1 MSLNT
6 QEGTLVFDSHSGVPM
21 GPSLKAK
28 LGAELA
34 LELVADKWFVLIVHQ
49 LKHGRRRYN
58 ELKRDIPG
66 ISQRMLTHTLRNM
79 QRDGL
84 VNRVVYP
91 VVPPKTEY
99 SLTPLG
105 MTLTDLPPSIE
116 QNCGIQVSDL
126 VRVGLRRGSFSV

>member
-1 MSLNT
+1 MK
-6 QEGTLVFDSHSGVPM
+6 ER
-21 GPSLKAK
+21 

-49 LKHGRRRYN
+49 LKHGKRRYS
-58 ELKRDIPG
+58 ELRRDIPG

-79 QRDGL
+79 ERDGL
-84 VNRVVYP
+84 VDRTAYP

-105 MTLTDLPPSIE
+105 LTLLEPLHALCIWAE
-116 QNCGIQVSDL
+116 QHFNEVAEN
-126 VRVGLRRGSFSV
+126 RRLSLHRRAAASLALG